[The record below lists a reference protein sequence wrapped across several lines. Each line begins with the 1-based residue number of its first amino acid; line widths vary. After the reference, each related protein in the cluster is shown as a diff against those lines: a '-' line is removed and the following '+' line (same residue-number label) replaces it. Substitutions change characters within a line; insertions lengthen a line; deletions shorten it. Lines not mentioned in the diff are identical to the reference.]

1 MFDKEIDTICFSGGG
16 TKGLVFVGA
25 IKALVEKNVIDL
37 NKINKYIGTSA
48 GSVIALLLLIGYTPE
63 ELECFLYEFNFNI
76 LEPEIDSD
84 NLFLG
89 YGIDD
94 GSKVIFVFQNLL
106 EHKLKKKYITF
117 AELFEITGKE
127 IIITATSIS
136 KSKIKYFNHI
146 SEPDLDVVL
155 AVRMSMSVPFYY
167 MPVSYKDEIYIDGGI
182 LDNYPIQLGEK
193 DKTIGIVVA
202 SDNDISI
209 KDFTEYMI
217 ATIRLTL
224 NANLLTKIKDYE
236 DCTISIVCGG
246 DSFLDFS
253 MEKDKKKD
261 LFDQGFNEVMKM
273 YNKYV
278 NIKIN
283 EVLDDIL
290 IKVSDRISIN
300 RSLNLKEE
308 INNIDILLKT
318 ENDESENDKTII

>member
-1 MFDKEIDTICFSGGG
+1 
-16 TKGLVFVGA
+16 
-25 IKALVEKNVIDL
+25 
-37 NKINKYIGTSA
+37 
-48 GSVIALLLLIGYTPE
+48 
-63 ELECFLYEFNFNI
+63 
-76 LEPEIDSD
+76 
-84 NLFLG
+84 
-89 YGIDD
+89 
-94 GSKVIFVFQNLL
+94 
-106 EHKLKKKYITF
+106 
-117 AELFEITGKE
+117 
-127 IIITATSIS
+127 
-136 KSKIKYFNHI
+136 
-146 SEPDLDVVL
+146 
-155 AVRMSMSVPFYY
+155 MSVPFYY